1 MKTGIKMETLKKVL
15 EMSEYDIGFD
25 DVVSEINVD
34 DFEEFLDFAE
44 EYEEEVA
51 FFIHQ
56 TVKHVLFRLKIRT
69 GFASDID

>member
-15 EMSEYDIGFD
+15 EMSESDIGFD
-25 DVVSEINVD
+25 DVVSEINAD
-34 DFEEFLDFAE
+34 DFEELLEFAE